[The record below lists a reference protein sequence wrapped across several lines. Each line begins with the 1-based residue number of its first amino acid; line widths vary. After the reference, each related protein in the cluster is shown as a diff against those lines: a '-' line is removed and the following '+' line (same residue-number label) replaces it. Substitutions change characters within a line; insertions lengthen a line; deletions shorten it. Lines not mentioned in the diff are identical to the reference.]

1 MKAEG
6 KEKKFSLQTR
16 IGCLRLLAI
25 FLCGVLLFSFFAALI
40 SSDFGQVKIS
50 HLKVDSRGA
59 ELDMDLYVPAGVSDS
74 DSLPCLILAHGRGAT
89 KNVMRGFAEEFS
101 RRGYVVVNVNAYGMG
116 LSEQPVRDEAGNSAE
131 SFTFGNGSFG
141 LVDTL
146 NYVRTLAYVDQER
159 IAMLGHSFGSSRSS
173 SAAIADCGY
182 YTLNDRLINIL
193 YDVFGQSFTAD
204 EITQD
209 ANQLAAERLN
219 ADQMAYYEQ
228 LAADTEQT
236 YNTRINTL
244 ILTGATSGPAPSTVT
259 VAGYEVQR
267 ECQVNVTY
275 IAGMYDSLGAGATWN
290 DDGTTTIL
298 GEPLKQSEFWYQIS
312 TDGSTYTEIGDFA
325 ATTVSDNE
333 TLADALATRTAR
345 LVCYAPESHSKQY
358 FSSHSIEDAIL
369 ILEQAFSYNNG
380 ELTDSATQAIA
391 AGSTIWF
398 LRAVCNLISMLC
410 MIASLFPL
418 VGLLLT
424 TTFFKPCVV
433 APHKAEAGGGRAVYW
448 ILAAV
453 TVVFTIISLYQA
465 NSGGPTWAS
474 GAIRILPNVLRLV
487 PTSAIADWF
496 VVWLAGGSAILLVAK
511 AVISKKNT
519 GSWGL
524 KQLNLSA
531 GISVILKTILIG
543 IIAITFANAQLVAI
557 GRLFNQDFRFW
568 QMMFSDMKIEH
579 WLVVGTPYVILFF
592 VMYLIIGASINYGAD
607 SVLSGKKEMVATV
620 VINSCGVWILCLFCY
635 IMWFVNWTG
644 AAISDFTLSY
654 SMLLFVPVTVYIT
667 RKMYKITNTIWL
679 GAFINACL
687 LSWSLVSSAGIADNY
702 YGQGFISILFGV

>member
-1 MKAEG
+1 MKAEAA
-6 KEKKFSLQTR
+6 EKKFSLRTR
-16 IGCLRLLAI
+16 TGCLRLLAI
-25 FLCGVLLFSFFAALI
+25 FLCGILLFSFFASLI
-40 SSDFGQVKIS
+40 SSSFGQVKIS
-50 HLKVDSRGA
+50 HLKVDARGA
-59 ELDMDLYVPAGVSDS
+59 ELDMDLYVPVGVSDS

-116 LSEQPVRDEAGNSAE
+116 LSEQPVSDDSGNGAE
-131 SFTFGNGSFG
+131 SFIWGNGSFG
-141 LVDTL
+141 LIDTL
-146 NYVRTLAYVDQER
+146 NYVRTLTYVDQER
-159 IAMLGHSFGSSRSS
+159 IAMLGHSFGSGRSS
-173 SAAIADCGY
+173 SAAVMDCGY

-193 YDVFGQSFTAD
+193 CDVFGQSFTAD

-209 ANQLAAERLN
+209 ANQLAAARLN
-219 ADQMAYYEQ
+219 ADQLAYYEQ
-228 LAADTEQT
+228 LAADAEQT

-244 ILTGATSGPAPSTVT
+244 ILTGATGGPAPSTVT
-259 VAGYEVQR
+259 VAGHEVQR

-290 DDGTTTIL
+290 ADGTTTIL

-325 ATTVSDNE
+325 TTTVSDNE
-333 TLADALATRTAR
+333 MLADALATRTAR

-410 MIASLFPL
+410 MIASLFAL
-418 VGLLLT
+418 IGLLLT
-424 TTFFKPCVV
+424 TKFFKPCIVE
-433 APHKAEAGGGRAVYW
+433 PHKAEGGGGK
-448 ILAAV
+448 
-453 TVVFTIISLYQA
+453 A

-474 GAIRILPNVLRLV
+474 GAVRILPNVLRLV
-487 PTSAIADWF
+487 TTSAIADWF
-496 VVWLAGGSAILLVAK
+496 VVWLTGGSAILLVIK

-524 KQLNLSA
+524 QQLNVA
-531 GISVILKTILIG
+531 VGVSVVLKTILMG
-543 IIAITFANAQLVAI
+543 IITIAFANGLLVVI
-557 GRLFNQDFRFW
+557 SRLFNQDFRFW

-592 VMYLIIGASINYGAD
+592 VLYLIIGASINYGAD
-607 SVLSGKKEMVATV
+607 SVLTGKKEMIATV

-667 RKMYKITNTIWL
+667 RKMFKITNTIWL
-679 GAFINACL
+679 GAFLNACL
-687 LSWSLVSSAGIADNY
+687 LTWTLVSSAGIADGY
-702 YGQGFISILFGV
+702 YGQGILSIIFGV